1 MSWGDTIRGRSG
13 LLFSV
18 VVLSVFVLSFFTFG
32 FFASALHLITNS
44 ATGNNLTLSILEN
57 NQSNTNYFIF
67 NITVNNTD
75 PTIAANIS
83 GVNIT
88 IPSSFNLVSFS
99 NTTVAGNAT
108 AFVIQHSFVNT
119 TDSTAGTITLSWLN
133 SSGLVFNFSGFQV
146 VPTRFTFNASA
157 TTPGS
162 YNITVTTLNV
172 TGSYSR
178 NLSVNVNDTT
188 TPAGVEYDSLTHV
201 AGANISRSNIT
212 VNISV
217 TDNGNVDRIAVYL
230 YNSTGLLNTT
240 YSDVGARSYY
250 VAFVNLGQGIYSY
263 NASANDTF
271 SFANQTNANRT
282 VVVDTA
288 APSGTLSCTPESV
301 DRNDAVTC
309 SCSSSDVTSGVN
321 STSFTASPSTVN
333 TGTFTSSCTIVDYA
347 GNVGI
352 VTDTYTVS
360 GSGSNAASSSGGGS
374 GSAAVSWT
382 KTVPQ
387 ASIELS
393 QTTPV
398 AQNLGSRE
406 RVALKVGG
414 QTHHVGVVSLTTSS
428 VIVEVSSDPQRGTLS
443 VGEEKMF
450 DVDGDGYYDL
460 VVKLISIVSGKANV
474 EINAVH
480 VMVEESATSDDT
492 EESQGVA
499 GAISSVASNSMTWI
513 WVALVVVVVVVIAV
527 VMMRRKR

>member
-1 MSWGDTIRGRSG
+1 MGWGDTSRGRLTSVFCLLAFVS
-13 LLFSV
+13 LLFA
-18 VVLSVFVLSFFTFG
+18 FG
-32 FFASALHLITNS
+32 FSASALHLITNS
-44 ATGNNLTLSILEN
+44 ATASNLTLSILEN
-57 NQSNTNYFIF
+57 NQSNTNYYIF

-83 GVNIT
+83 QVNIT

-99 NTTVAGNAT
+99 NTTVASNAT

-133 SSGLVFNFSGFQV
+133 SSGIVFNFSGFQV
-146 VPTRFTFNASA
+146 SPTRFTFNASA

-162 YNITVTTLNV
+162 YNITVTTLNQ

-230 YNSTGLLNTT
+230 YNSTGLLNTS

-288 APSGTLSCTPESV
+288 VPSGSLSCTPESV

-309 SCSSSDVTSGVN
+309 SCSSSDGTSGVN

-333 TGTFTSSCTIVDYA
+333 TGTFTTSCTIIDYA
-347 GNVGI
+347 GNVA
-352 VTDTYTVS
+352 VVSDTYTVS
-360 GSGSNAASSSGGGS
+360 GSGSNGASSGGGS
-374 GSAAVSWT
+374 GSSAVSWT

-387 ASIELS
+387 ASTELS
-393 QTTPV
+393 ETTAV

-414 QTHHVGVVSLTTSS
+414 QTHHVGVVSLTSS
-428 VIVEVSSDPQRGTLS
+428 SAVVEVSSEPQRMTLS

-450 DVDGDGYYDL
+450 DVDGNGYYDL

-474 EINAVH
+474 EIKAVN
-480 VMVEESATSDDT
+480 VMVEQPVAEETSEEPQGITEVISSAT
-492 EESQGVA
+492 
-499 GAISSVASNSMTWI
+499 SNSMTWI
-513 WVALVVVVVVVIAV
+513 WVALVVLVVVVVAV